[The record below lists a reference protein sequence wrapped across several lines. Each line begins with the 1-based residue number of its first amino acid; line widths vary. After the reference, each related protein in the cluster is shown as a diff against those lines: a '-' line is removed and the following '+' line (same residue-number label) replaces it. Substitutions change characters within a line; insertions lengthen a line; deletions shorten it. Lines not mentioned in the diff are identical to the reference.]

1 MKRSGFLFILIFLFI
16 SLLSFSNDTLIIA
29 NDSIPIDTVVKEK
42 QTISKKFDVDK
53 KLKVYTFKIME
64 EINKPAWHKTKKAFE
79 EAKELGCDIIL
90 IHMNTYGGRLDVA
103 DSIRTIIMRS
113 KIPVYVFID
122 NNAAS
127 AGALISIACDS
138 IYMRPDANIGAA
150 TVVNQEG
157 EVVADKYQSYMRS
170 LMRSTAEQSG
180 RDPDIAQAMVD
191 PSIYIEGISDSGKV
205 VTFTASEAIS
215 NGFCEAIAENINEVL
230 DKANIKEYQ
239 IVEQKLTVTDYIIG
253 IFVNPVVS
261 GILIILIIAG
271 IYFEMQTPGIGF
283 PLALAVLAALAYFA
297 PLYVEGL
304 AENWEIVIFIVG
316 LILIAIEIFAIPGF
330 GVFGISGIF
339 LVVAGLTL
347 SLIDN
352 VSFDFSHVNTERIV
366 RAFFTVVIAIS
377 FSIIGSIYL
386 SKKLFTQRTIFG
398 QLSLDSIQEASKGYV
413 GVDETIFNMVGKT
426 GTAATILRPAGKVV
440 IDDGYYDATAETGYI
455 EKGDKIKVIKFEGAQ
470 IVVRKED

>member
-1 MKRSGFLFILIFLFI
+1 MKRFGFLFTLIFLFI
-16 SLLSFSNDTLIIA
+16 SLLSFSNDTLNTDI
-29 NDSIPIDTVVKEK
+29 DSIPIDTVVKEK
-42 QTISKKFDVDK
+42 DTSRKKLDINK
-53 KLKVYTFKIME
+53 KLKVYTFEIME
-64 EINKPAWHKTKKAFE
+64 EINKPAWHKTKKAFN
-79 EAKELGCDIIL
+79 EAKEFGCDIIL

-113 KIPVYVFID
+113 KIPVWVFID

-191 PSIYIEGISDSGKV
+191 PSIYIESVSDSGKV
-205 VTFTASEAIS
+205 LTFTASEAMKY
-215 NGFCEAIAENINEVL
+215 GYCEAKAENIQEV
-230 DKANIKEYQ
+230 IKKTGIIEYQ
-239 IVEQKLTVTDYIIG
+239 IVEQKLTVTDYIIRLL
-253 IFVNPVVS
+253 VNPFVS
-261 GILIILIIAG
+261 GILIMLIIGG

-297 PLYVEGL
+297 PLYIEGL

-316 LILIAIEIFAIPGF
+316 IILLAIEIFAIPGF

-352 VSFDFSHVNTERIV
+352 VTFDFSHVDTERIV
-366 RAFFTVVIAIS
+366 RSFFTVIIAL
-377 FSIIGSIYL
+377 SIAVIGSIYL
-386 SKKLFTQRTIFG
+386 SKKLFSQRTIFG
-398 QLSLDSIQEASKGYV
+398 QLSLDSIQESSDGYV
-413 GVDETIFNMVGKT
+413 GVDETIFKIVGKT
-426 GTAATILRPAGKVV
+426 GVAATILRPAGKVE
-440 IDDGYYDATAETGYI
+440 IDNEYYDATAETGYI
-455 EKGDKIKVIKFEGAQ
+455 EKGEKIKVVKFEAAQ
-470 IVVRKED
+470 LFVRKTD